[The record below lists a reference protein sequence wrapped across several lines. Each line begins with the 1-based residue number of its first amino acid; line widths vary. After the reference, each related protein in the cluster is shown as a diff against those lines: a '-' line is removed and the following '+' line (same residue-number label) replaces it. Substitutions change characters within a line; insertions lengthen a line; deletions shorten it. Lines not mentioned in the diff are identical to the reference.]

1 MMLMIKK
8 KSLWLYIL
16 FLTVYMAAIWIQ
28 YVRIPGNFFTLNSVS
43 MSNLVYGPQKL
54 YFNQSVLIVLLTYIL
69 RVEYFEPVL
78 RVRLKNDA
86 YFSLATKGII
96 YSFIY
101 SIYVFAAYLIF
112 SVVSDIRIDFS
123 MFSGLA
129 KTAFFCL
136 MCYTEYYIVF
146 FLLKNHFLSAVT
158 VCLKNLAIIIVAYII
173 EFHLGMPTELQNNY
187 FGNLIYIIIET
198 IIANGVLYFLVKRK
212 ECL

>member
-8 KSLWLYIL
+8 KSLWLYII
-16 FLTVYMAAIWIQ
+16 FLTVCMAAIWIQ
-28 YVRIPGNFFTLNSVS
+28 YVRIPENSFTLNSVS

-54 YFNQSVLIVLLTYIL
+54 YFNQSVWIVLLTYIL

-78 RVRLKNDA
+78 RVRLKNDV

-96 YSFIY
+96 YSFVY
-101 SIYVFAAYLIF
+101 SIYVFGAHLFF
-112 SVVSDIRIDFS
+112 SAISDIGLDFS

-146 FLLKNHFLSAVT
+146 FLLKNHFLSAAI
-158 VCLKNLAIIIVAYII
+158 VCLKNLAIIIIAYII
-173 EFHLGMPTELQNNY
+173 EFHLGMPTEFQNNY
-187 FGNLIYIIIET
+187 FGNLVYIIIET

>member
-1 MMLMIKK
+1 MIKK
-8 KSLWLYIL
+8 KSLWLYII
-16 FLTVYMAAIWIQ
+16 FLTVCMAAIWIQ
-28 YVRIPGNFFTLNSVS
+28 YVRIPENSFTLNSVS

-54 YFNQSVLIVLLTYIL
+54 YFNQSVWIVLLTYIL

-78 RVRLKNDA
+78 RVRLKNDV

-96 YSFIY
+96 YSFVY
-101 SIYVFAAYLIF
+101 SIYVFGAHLFF
-112 SVVSDIRIDFS
+112 SAISDIGLDFS

-146 FLLKNHFLSAVT
+146 FLLKNHFLSAAI
-158 VCLKNLAIIIVAYII
+158 VCLKNLAIIIIAYII
-173 EFHLGMPTELQNNY
+173 EFHLGMPTEFQNNY
-187 FGNLIYIIIET
+187 FGNLVYIIIET

>member
-1 MMLMIKK
+1 MLMIKK
-8 KSLWLYIL
+8 KSLWLYII
-16 FLTVYMAAIWIQ
+16 FLTVCMAAIWIQ
-28 YVRIPGNFFTLNSVS
+28 YVRIPENSFTLNSVS

-54 YFNQSVLIVLLTYIL
+54 YFNQSVWIVLLTYIL

-78 RVRLKNDA
+78 RVRLKNDV

-96 YSFIY
+96 YSFVY
-101 SIYVFAAYLIF
+101 SIYVFGAHLFF
-112 SVVSDIRIDFS
+112 SAISDIGLDFS

-146 FLLKNHFLSAVT
+146 FLLKNHFLSAAI
-158 VCLKNLAIIIVAYII
+158 VCLKNLAIIIIAYII
-173 EFHLGMPTELQNNY
+173 EFHLGMPTEFQNNY
-187 FGNLIYIIIET
+187 FGNLVYIIIET